1 MFIKWLK
8 MKNKFKNLSISSK
21 INFTL
26 LFVFAII
33 LTISVLHMISNERAM
48 VEETI
53 EQQSKD
59 AADSY
64 FDSINTMMLTG
75 TMGRR
80 ELLRN
85 KLLEHPNV
93 ADARILRSAAVSELF
108 GQGLASEQVQDEL
121 DRRALQG
128 EAIVQLDDT
137 DNGRILTVINPL
149 RASND
154 FRGTDCLGCHTNAK
168 SGDVIGAVR
177 ISYSLRELDA
187 MINHNLLSSALIQAT
202 LFGLGLLL
210 MVFILRF
217 IISKPLKNLRHTIE
231 IIDQQ
236 ADLQQRV
243 NIYAEGDEIGKVSQA
258 FNNMLGKFQHSLQQV
273 SNVTQHITSIADNI
287 AEVSEETEQSTRTQ
301 CNETAQAATAIN
313 EATASTEEI
322 ASNTSEAA
330 QSSQAATDSA
340 RSGALISTNALGSID
355 MLTSEMNH
363 AAETIS
369 KLDSESENIGV
380 VLDVISKI
388 AEQTNLL
395 ALNAAIEAARAGEQ
409 GRGFAV
415 VADEVR
421 NLASRSQESA
431 SQIHAMVESLQA
443 GAREAVTAME
453 TASKQAEACSEQVE
467 ETAESLAMISGNVSD
482 ISERNIQV
490 AAAAEEQRAVMEE
503 SNRNL
508 ASINELAEKTAAGAS
523 RTAQVSE
530 ELLHQSQRM
539 QELVAK
545 FKIG

>member
-1 MFIKWLK
+1 

-26 LFVFAII
+26 LFVFTII
-33 LTISVLHMISNERAM
+33 LAISVLHMISNERTM
-48 VEETI
+48 VEKTI

-75 TMGRR
+75 TMDRR

-85 KLLEHPNV
+85 KLLDHPNIT
-93 ADARILRSAAVSELF
+93 DARILRGAAVSELY
-108 GQGLASEQVQDEL
+108 GQGYASEQAQDTL

-128 EAIVQLDDT
+128 EAIVQIDNT

-154 FRGTDCLGCHTNAK
+154 FRGTDCLSCHTNAK
-168 SGDVIGAVR
+168 SGDIIGAVR
-177 ISYSLRELDA
+177 ISYSLSELDA
-187 MINHNLLSSALIQAT
+187 MVNHNLLSSALIQAG

-210 MVFILRF
+210 MVFILRLVV
-217 IISKPLKNLRHTIE
+217 SKPLKSLRHTIE
-231 IIDQQ
+231 VIDQQ

-243 NIYAEGDEIGKVSQA
+243 QIHAEGDEIGKVSLA

-273 SNVTQHITSIADNI
+273 SDVTQHITSIADNI

-330 QSSQAATDSA
+330 QSSQAATDNA

-355 MLTSEMNH
+355 MLASEMNH

-431 SQIHAMVESLQA
+431 AQIHEMVESLQA
-443 GAREAVTAME
+443 GAREAVAAME
-453 TASKQAEACSEQVE
+453 TASKQAETCSEQVE

-482 ISERNIQV
+482 ISDRNIQV
-490 AAAAEEQRAVMEE
+490 AAAAEEQQAVMEE

-508 ASINELAEKTAAGAS
+508 VSINELAEKTAAGAS

-530 ELLHQSQRM
+530 ELLHQSRRM

>member
-1 MFIKWLK
+1 

-26 LFVFAII
+26 LFVFTII
-33 LTISVLHMISNERAM
+33 LAISVLHMISNERTM
-48 VEETI
+48 VEEAI

-75 TMGRR
+75 TMDKR

-85 KLLEHPNV
+85 KLLEHASV
-93 ADARILRSAAVSELF
+93 TDARILRGAAVNELY
-108 GQGLASEQVQDEL
+108 GQGHASEQAQDKL
-121 DRRALQG
+121 DQRALQG
-128 EAIVQLDDT
+128 EAIVQIDNT

-187 MINHNLLSSALIQAT
+187 RVNHNLLSSALVQIA

-210 MVFILRF
+210 MVFILRLV
-217 IISKPLKNLRHTIE
+217 ISKPLKSLRHTIE
-231 IIDQQ
+231 IIDQE

-243 NIYAEGDEIGKVSQA
+243 QIYSEGDEIGKVSFA

-273 SNVTQHITSIADNI
+273 SDVTQHITSIANNI

-322 ASNTSEAA
+322 ASNTSETA

-355 MLTSEMNH
+355 MLTSEMSH

-431 SQIHAMVESLQA
+431 AQIHEMVESLQA
-443 GAREAVTAME
+443 GAREAVAAME

-467 ETAESLAMISGNVSD
+467 ETAESLAMISGNVND
-482 ISERNIQV
+482 ISDRNIQV
-490 AAAAEEQRAVMEE
+490 AAAAEEQQAVMEE

>member
-1 MFIKWLK
+1 

-21 INFTL
+21 INIPL
-26 LFVFAII
+26 LFVFTVI

-48 VEETI
+48 VEKTI

-75 TMGRR
+75 TMDRR

-85 KLLEHPNV
+85 KLLEHPNMT
-93 ADARILRSAAVSELF
+93 DARILRGAAVSELY
-108 GQGLASEQVQDEL
+108 GQGHASEQAQDKL

-128 EAIVQLDDT
+128 EAIVQIDNT

-154 FRGTDCLGCHTNAK
+154 FRGTDCLSCHTNAK

-187 MINHNLLSSALIQAT
+187 KVNRNLLSSALIQAA

-210 MVFILRF
+210 MVFILRLV
-217 IISKPLKNLRHTIE
+217 ISKPLKNLRHTIE

-243 NIYAEGDEIGKVSQA
+243 QIYAEGDEVGKVSLA

-273 SNVTQHITSIADNI
+273 SDVTQHITSIADNI

-322 ASNTSEAA
+322 ASNASETA
-330 QSSQAATDSA
+330 QSSQAATDNA

-355 MLTSEMNH
+355 MLTSEMSH
-363 AAETIS
+363 AAETIG
-369 KLDSESENIGV
+369 KLDSESENIGM

-431 SQIHAMVESLQA
+431 AQIHEMVESLQA
-443 GAREAVTAME
+443 GAREAVAAME
-453 TASKQAEACSEQVE
+453 TASKQAETCSEQVE

-482 ISERNIQV
+482 ISDRNIQV